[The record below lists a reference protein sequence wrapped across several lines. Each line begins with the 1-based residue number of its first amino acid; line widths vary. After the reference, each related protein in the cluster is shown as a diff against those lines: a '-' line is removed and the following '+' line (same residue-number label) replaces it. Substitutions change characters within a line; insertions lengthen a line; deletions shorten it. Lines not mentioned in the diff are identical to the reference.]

1 MSYLAARGSLLIKNW
16 PFFRQ
21 EMLHWFGNNGRNT
34 SQSNFE
40 LSFHVNLWDVDR
52 FFISIWCDMKSLSA
66 SSSHLVKKLLIK
78 KEATLS
84 WMVSNR
90 AMILQNNFKVSHLN
104 DLGIYIELVCI
115 DLVEI
120 RSLDF
125 RGSHLTKNFLY
136 KTNDVGLI
144 RQ

>member
-1 MSYLAARGSLLIKNW
+1 
-16 PFFRQ
+16 
-21 EMLHWFGNNGRNT
+21 
-34 SQSNFE
+34 
-40 LSFHVNLWDVDR
+40 
-52 FFISIWCDMKSLSA
+52 
-66 SSSHLVKKLLIK
+66 
-78 KEATLS
+78 
-84 WMVSNR
+84 MVSNR

-125 RGSHLTKNFLY
+125 RGCHLTKNFLY

>member
-1 MSYLAARGSLLIKNW
+1 
-16 PFFRQ
+16 
-21 EMLHWFGNNGRNT
+21 
-34 SQSNFE
+34 
-40 LSFHVNLWDVDR
+40 
-52 FFISIWCDMKSLSA
+52 
-66 SSSHLVKKLLIK
+66 
-78 KEATLS
+78 
-84 WMVSNR
+84 MVSNR

-144 RQ
+144 WQ